1 MSMSVGPPPG
11 HFHAVRFYEN
21 KTSLCRTVADFLAE
35 GFRDQQPGLV
45 IATQA
50 HTTGVLDQLRARNCD
65 VDRLQAAGELLL
77 LDARDTLATFMADG
91 TPDAVAFKTIVP
103 AIIERLCGERRD
115 RTVRAYGEMVDVLW
129 KDGRTAAAIRLEV
142 LWNQLAMTHAFSLL
156 CGYAIGNFYK
166 DAGMRD
172 ICAHHS
178 HVIPSDSILPPSAPR
193 TN

>member
-1 MSMSVGPPPG
+1 MSMSAHPAPD

-21 KTSLCRTVADFLAE
+21 KASLCRTVADFLAE
-35 GFRDQQPGLV
+35 GFRENQPGLV
-45 IATQA
+45 LATHA
-50 HTTGVLDQLRARNCD
+50 HTIGVLDQLRARNVD
-65 VDRLQAAGELLL
+65 VDRLKATGELLL
-77 LDARDTLATFMADG
+77 VDARDTLATFMVDG
-91 TPDAVAFKTIVP
+91 MPDADAFKTIVP
-103 AIIERLCGERRD
+103 AIIERLCGDRTD

-156 CGYAIGNFYK
+156 CGYAMGNFYK

-172 ICAHHS
+172 ICAQHS
-178 HVIPSDSILPPSAPR
+178 HVMPADSQLPGSASS